1 LVPLLFN
8 LGELMMHFLEEAK
21 RWLSEITEIVLL
33 LIALG
38 IAIEILIGPEVLFF
52 GGIITNLTGLVETVG
67 EQGLAGL
74 IALGI
79 IIVLFQRKRVL
90 AQGQ

>member
-1 LVPLLFN
+1 
-8 LGELMMHFLEEAK
+8 MHFLEEAK
-21 RWLSEITEIVLL
+21 KWLSEITEIVLL

-52 GGIITNLTGLVETVG
+52 GGIITNLTGLVESVG

-79 IIVLFQRKRVL
+79 VIVLFQRKKVF
-90 AQGQ
+90 AQQGQ

>member
-1 LVPLLFN
+1 
-8 LGELMMHFLEEAK
+8 MMHFLEEAK

-38 IAIEILIGPEVLFF
+38 IAFEILLGPDVMFF
-52 GGIITNLTGLVETVG
+52 GGIVGNLTTLLESLG
-67 EQGLAGL
+67 ESGLAGL

-79 IIVLFQRKRVL
+79 ILVLFQRKRAV
-90 AQGQ
+90 A

>member
-1 LVPLLFN
+1 MVSIMFN

-38 IAIEILIGPEVLFF
+38 IAVEILLGPEVMFF
-52 GGIITNLTGLVETVG
+52 GGIVGNLTTLLQSLG
-67 EQGLAGL
+67 ESGLAGL

-79 IIVLFQRKRVL
+79 IIVLFQRRRAV
-90 AQGQ
+90 A

>member
-1 LVPLLFN
+1 
-8 LGELMMHFLEEAK
+8 MMHFLEEAK

-52 GGIITNLTGLVETVG
+52 GGIITNLTALVESVG

-79 IIVLFQRKRVL
+79 IIVLFQKKRVF
-90 AQGQ
+90 AHQGQ